1 MNISNLNN
9 MKHPIIQTIIAIL
22 LGISVLILSSIL
34 VITLSNNPN
43 IITAVPALSKTLTH
57 TSMLVFSALYII
69 ILSKRGLHYFG
80 FVWNTN
86 FPIFRIVLVSL
97 FIGMV
102 PSLLNNI
109 IFDNVANI
117 NPTANFTLIEKIV
130 FIWIWASLCEE
141 ILTRGLIQGFLSP
154 FKNIGIK
161 IFNTMISLPVVVGA
175 IFFGSMHLMLLTM
188 GVELSSVIIIV
199 IFSIVLGGIA
209 GYQREITNSLLP
221 AIIVHMCFNI
231 SASLVSMI
239 NL

>member
-9 MKHPIIQTIIAIL
+9 MKRPIIQTIIAIL

-34 VITLSNNPN
+34 VITLSKNPN
-43 IITAVPALSKTLTH
+43 IITVVPALSKTLTH

-69 ILSKRGLHYFG
+69 ILSKRGLQNFG

-109 IFDNVANI
+109 IFDNVAI
-117 NPTANFTLIEKIV
+117 NPTSNFTFIEKIA
-130 FIWIWASLCEE
+130 FIWIWASICEE

-161 IFNTMISLPVVVGA
+161 LFNTMISLPVIVGA

-188 GVELSSVIIIV
+188 GVELSSVITIV

-231 SASLVSMI
+231 GASLVNISS
-239 NL
+239 LF

>member
-1 MNISNLNN
+1 MNTSNFNN

-34 VITLSNNPN
+34 VIILTKNTN
-43 IITAVPALSKTLTH
+43 IIISIPALSKTLTH
-57 TSMLVFSALYII
+57 TSMLVFSVLYII
-69 ILSKRGLHYFG
+69 ILGKRGLPNFG

-86 FPIFRIVLVSL
+86 FSIVRIVLISL
-97 FIGMV
+97 FIGMI
-102 PSLLNNI
+102 PSLLNNF
-109 IFDNVANI
+109 IFETAST
-117 NPTANFTLIEKIV
+117 NPTVNFTLIEKIV
-130 FIWIWASLCEE
+130 FIWIWASICEE

-161 IFNTMISLPVVVGA
+161 LFNTMISLPVIIGA

-188 GVELSSVIIIV
+188 GVELSSVIVIV
-199 IFSIVLGGIA
+199 IFGIVLGGIA

-231 SASLVSMI
+231 GASLVSII
-239 NL
+239 NLS